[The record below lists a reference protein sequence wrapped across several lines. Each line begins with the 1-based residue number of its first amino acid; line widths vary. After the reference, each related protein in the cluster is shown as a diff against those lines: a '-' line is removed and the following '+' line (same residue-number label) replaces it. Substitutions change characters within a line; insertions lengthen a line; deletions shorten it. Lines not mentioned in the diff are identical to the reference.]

1 VARPRTGALPF
12 DAIAEARR
20 HWDDRWDEGRAM
32 AAATSIMRAQQLVLA
47 EVDRALRPFG
57 LTFARY
63 EVLVLLL
70 FSRRGSLPMGKMGHR
85 LMVHPT
91 SVTSIVDRLER
102 DGLVRRVAHGDDR
115 RIVLAEL
122 TPDGR
127 ELALR
132 ATKAVEA
139 VRFGLGELGDGELDQ
154 LTRVVT
160 RLRRAA
166 GDFTT

>member
-1 VARPRTGALPF
+1 MADERRTQLPF
-12 DAIAEARR
+12 DPIAEARR

-32 AAATSIMRAQQLVLA
+32 AAATSVMRAQQLVLA

-70 FSRRGSLPMGKMGHR
+70 FSRRGSLPMGKMGSR

-102 DGLVRRVAHGDDR
+102 DGLVRRVAHPGDR

-122 TPDGR
+122 TPAGR

-132 ATKAVEA
+132 ATKSVEA
-139 VRFGLGELGDGELDQ
+139 VRFGVGELTDGQLDQ
-154 LTRVVT
+154 LTRLVA

-166 GDFTT
+166 GDFAG

>member
-1 VARPRTGALPF
+1 MAEHRVAGLPF
-12 DAIAEARR
+12 DPIVEARR
-20 HWDDRWDEGRAM
+20 HWDDRWEEGRAM

-70 FSRRGSLPMGKMGHR
+70 FSRRGSLPMGKMGDR

-102 DGLVRRVAHGDDR
+102 DGLVRRAAHPDDR
-115 RIVLAEL
+115 RIILAEL
-122 TPDGR
+122 TAEGR

-139 VRFGLGELGDGELDQ
+139 VRFGLGALGDRELDQ

-160 RLRRAA
+160 RLRKGA
-166 GDFTT
+166 GDFTG